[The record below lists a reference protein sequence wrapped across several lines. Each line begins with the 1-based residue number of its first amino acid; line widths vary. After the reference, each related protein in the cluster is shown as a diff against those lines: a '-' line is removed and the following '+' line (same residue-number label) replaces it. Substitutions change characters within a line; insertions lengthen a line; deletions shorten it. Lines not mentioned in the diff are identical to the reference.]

1 VWVGWLKGR
10 HGLAGAVA
18 LVLLVATFAGYR
30 VLWPG
35 ETLDVADSP
44 PPAPV
49 AASPMVYGEII
60 HAPLIV
66 AGQVRVYGA
75 KSRVWADATVDARMT
90 TSSSWSYR
98 RWPQQ
103 LVGLVVSADR
113 LVVSKW
119 SDGRLVAQ
127 DPASGRIVW
136 RRDAEAGVTAYQGRR
151 TGAITAWQPPDL
163 YTATTFAGRPVVVS
177 VGASGAVTAIDA
189 ATGAALWVRDLP
201 GRTGCRTD
209 FTAPGLVVMLN
220 GCGSTST
227 VDVVDVATGSPRT
240 WPAPARATR
249 APYPV
254 GCPVGRSQCTGLAG
268 ADGGWLIGADGE
280 VTAAPALGGPGAWLV
295 GRTALHTDGSGRVA
309 AYDAVTGA
317 PRWAWPPQPGPIRN
331 AKIIAVEP
339 GMVHVS
345 SQFRD
350 LINIDV
356 ATGRERS
363 HFTAMPYPF
372 DSTWRPGLGYA
383 SRGFVA
389 IERVRPG
396 GRPEQSDQDYYYGV
410 PSLVLAGS

>member
-1 VWVGWLKGR
+1 VGWLRGR
-10 HGLAGAVA
+10 YGLAGAVA
-18 LVLLVATFAGYR
+18 LALLVATFAGYR
-30 VLWPG
+30 ALWPG
-35 ETLDVADSP
+35 ETLDLADAP

-49 AASPMVYGEII
+49 TALPMVYGEII

-66 AGQVRVYGA
+66 AGRVRVYGA

-136 RRDAEAGVTAYQGRR
+136 RHDAEAGVTAYQGRR
-151 TGAITAWQPPDL
+151 SGAITAWQPPDL
-163 YTATTFAGRPVVVS
+163 YTATAFDGRPVVIS
-177 VGASGAVTAIDA
+177 VGAAGAVTALDA
-189 ATGAALWVRDLP
+189 GTGAQLWRRTLP
-201 GRTGCRTD
+201 GRAQCRTD
-209 FTAPGLVVMLN
+209 FTASGLVVLLDA
-220 GCGSTST
+220 CHTPST
-227 VDVVDVATGSPRT
+227 VDAYDVRTGEPHP
-240 WPAPARATR
+240 WPAAVASTR

-254 GCPVGRSQCTGLAG
+254 GCPVGRSECTGLAG
-268 ADGGWLIGADGE
+268 ADGGWLVGADGGL
-280 VTAAPALGGPGAWLV
+280 TAASGLGGTGTWLS
-295 GRTALHTDGSGRVA
+295 GRTALHTDGSSRIA

-317 PRWAWPPQPGPIRN
+317 ALWTWPAQPGPIN
-331 AKIIAVEP
+331 GAKIIAVEP
-339 GMVHVS
+339 DLVHVS

-350 LINIDV
+350 LVNIDL

-363 HFTAMPYPF
+363 HFDAKPYPF
-372 DSTWRPGLGYA
+372 DATWRPGLGYA